1 MLDTKAIKYQAA
13 FCTELMKR
21 LNADILKDECDK
33 DIDYEGMVNHTQKQ
47 ADIIR
52 LRRELNRLKQ
62 MLNPWGDYYG

>member
-33 DIDYEGMVNHTQKQ
+33 DIHYNGMVNHTQKQ

>member
-1 MLDTKAIKYQAA
+1 VLDTKAIKYQAA

>member
-33 DIDYEGMVNHTQKQ
+33 DINYQGMVNHTQKQ

-62 MLNPWGDYYG
+62 MLNPWGDYYD